1 MDYNIT
7 NVNSFTCSTNEEA
20 VDDMDRPPRVSSPV
34 EPQKVSEQPRWFE
47 NHDNVLELLRYM
59 AQTYPVRRE
68 SMDQMAYAAE
78 KPWKHADVW
87 NDAQAYFK
95 ELDEEFQAR

>member
-1 MDYNIT
+1 LYND
-7 NVNSFTCSTNEEA
+7 EEL
-20 VDDMDRPPRVSSPV
+20 RVSSPV